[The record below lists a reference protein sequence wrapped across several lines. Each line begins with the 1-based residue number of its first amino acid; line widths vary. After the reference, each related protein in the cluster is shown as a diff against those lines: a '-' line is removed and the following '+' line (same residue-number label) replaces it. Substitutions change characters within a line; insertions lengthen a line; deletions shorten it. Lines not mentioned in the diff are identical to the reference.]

1 VDGEILKCLC
11 ENAEKMGVIQKDP
24 CSSSRRS
31 RNTPTWKLLEKIG
44 IVEGD
49 SQFNFGGMMKTTKS
63 IF

>member
-11 ENAEKMGVIQKDP
+11 ENAEKLGKFSSKDP
-24 CSSSRRS
+24 RRS
-31 RNTPTWKLLEKIG
+31 RNTPTWKVLKFFG